1 MACKKPEG
9 FLRDWYMMQ
18 RCIQLCRQVRTVME
32 NLIRT
37 RLWVWQL
44 EWDTPRITIG
54 QDLERCFGLRV
65 HLKMIDNISEF

>member
-9 FLRDWYMMQ
+9 FFEGLYMMQ

-44 EWDTPRITIG
+44 GMGHTSNYDRTRLGAMLWAEGAFKD
-54 QDLERCFGLRV
+54 D
-65 HLKMIDNISEF
+65 